1 MEQREHRK
9 HSREFKLEVVR
20 LALLGEKTKAQIARE
35 LGIRVNQI
43 RQWRLDFEAEER
55 TGSPL
60 PTPCATDD
68 VAALQRENNRL
79 RQEVELLK
87 KATIYFVRQLP

>member
-9 HSREFKLEVVR
+9 HSREFKLEAVR
-20 LALLGEKTKAQIARE
+20 LALLGDKTKAQIARE

-60 PTPCATDD
+60 PTPSAVDD
-68 VAALQRENNRL
+68 VAALRRENNRL
-79 RQEVELLK
+79 SQEIELLK
-87 KATIYFVRQLP
+87 KAAIYFARQSP